1 MVEIL
6 SHISGVGFDQA
17 WERRIEEVIDE
28 PAGLKA
34 FVISAQ
40 DFITN
45 KLAAARPQDIADAA
59 AVRRASDLE
68 PRLSRGPTKAADKS
82 NGERE

>member
-1 MVEIL
+1 VWT
-6 SHISGVGFDQA
+6 SNQA
-17 WERRIEEVIDE
+17 WQRRIEEVIDE
-28 PAGLKA
+28 SAGLKV
-34 FVISAQ
+34 FVISAP

-59 AVRRASDLE
+59 AVRRASELE
-68 PRLSRGPTKAADKS
+68 PPLSHGPTKAPDKS